1 MKRICTFALLLL
13 FAACCFADSA
23 RELDAYLEKAAAAYH
38 IPGMSFFITDA
49 DGCLFE
55 KTSGQCTDKRQ
66 KFFIGSE
73 SKSFTALCILQ
84 LAEQGLLQLDDEIS
98 RYLPGLSLAKPVTVK
113 MLLNQNS
120 GFDTHMK
127 LMNARVTDSYGR
139 YEYANVNYDLLG
151 KIVEAVSGMSYKD
164 YIREQVFLPLGMQD
178 SAADAESVRGDQKLL
193 LGNRNFFG
201 FFVRGDA
208 DYPGSDSW
216 FHEPAGFISTTPA
229 DFQKYLRMY
238 LHGGLAED
246 GSRIISEL
254 GIQRMCYDS
263 IFQHDGSVEKYGM
276 GWNSGE
282 FAGEKVLFH
291 GGQVENYIS
300 FMCIIPAKRQ
310 AFAFNIN
317 GNDQFGM
324 NSLMNDV
331 ALGVVRILNGEE
343 PPEAKASSYLMLHGI
358 LDVAYLLVLLISLC
372 ILKKSIRPRTK
383 MAGKAK
389 RMLWIVLAYAA
400 WPLFLLCIIPI
411 ALRTPLWVVRHYVPD
426 LFLVLVAG
434 MLLPLLGAACA
445 AARRLGMACSP
456 VTAPSS

>member
-1 MKRICTFALLLL
+1 MKRPCACAVLLL
-13 FAACCFADSA
+13 FAACCFADCT
-23 RELDAYLEKAAAAYH
+23 RELGAYLEKAASAYH

-49 DGCLFE
+49 DGSLFE
-55 KTSGQCTDKRQ
+55 KTFGQCTDKRQ

-84 LAEQGLLQLDDEIS
+84 LAEQGLLHLDDEIT
-98 RYLPGLSLAKPVTVK
+98 RYFLGLSLAKPVTVK

-127 LMNARVTDSYGR
+127 FKNARVTDSYGR

-151 KIVEAVSGMSYKD
+151 KIVEAVSGMAYKD

-201 FFVRGDA
+201 FFFCGDA

-216 FHEPAGFISTTPA
+216 
-229 DFQKYLRMY
+229 
-238 LHGGLAED
+238 
-246 GSRIISEL
+246 
-254 GIQRMCYDS
+254 
-263 IFQHDGSVEKYGM
+263 
-276 GWNSGE
+276 
-282 FAGEKVLFH
+282 FH

-300 FMCIIPAKRQ
+300 FMCIIPAKKQ

-331 ALGVVRILNGEE
+331 VLGVVRILNGED
-343 PPEAKASSYLMLHGI
+343 PPEAKASSYLMIHGI
-358 LDVAYLLVLLISLC
+358 LDVAYLRVLLISLC

-383 MAGKAK
+383 TAGKAK

-411 ALRTPLWVVRHYVPD
+411 AFRTPLWVVRHYVPD